1 MRGIDGKVRSATA
14 RFVVV
19 AVGSKPRSP
28 ADITVDHENILGS
41 DSILSMTYLPQT
53 LTVLGAG
60 VIASE
65 YASIFAALGVKVTM
79 LDGGK
84 HPVGFMDSELSD
96 RFLHAFRKVGGRF
109 IGEQKPRSCVF
120 DGVNQVVTTLTSGE
134 VVTSEKVLF
143 ALGRVACLDGLNI
156 GAAGLTATARG
167 ILAVNENCQTAV
179 PNIYAVGDAIG
190 PPSLASSSLDQGRSA
205 VSHALGLNLT
215 TPPEHD
221 SARGLFD
228 PRDVQRGVERGRGAE
243 TARRRDGGPGPL

>member
-1 MRGIDGKVRSATA
+1 MTRLSDVVLAHESYLAEHLRRNGVAHCHGRAGFISANEVEVRGIDGKVRSATA

-28 ADITVDHENILGS
+28 ADITVDHENIPGS

-109 IGEQKPRSCVF
+109 IDEQKPRSCVF

-134 VVTSEKVLF
+134 VVRAKKSSS
-143 ALGRVACLDGLNI
+143 RS
-156 GAAGLTATARG
+156 AA
-167 ILAVNENCQTAV
+167 
-179 PNIYAVGDAIG
+179 
-190 PPSLASSSLDQGRSA
+190 SLAWMA
-205 VSHALGLNLT
+205 
-215 TPPEHD
+215 
-221 SARGLFD
+221 
-228 PRDVQRGVERGRGAE
+228 
-243 TARRRDGGPGPL
+243 